1 MNIFWHELRRR
12 WKGTLIW
19 AAAMMAFMYL
29 CMIKY
34 ELLAADAAGSQ
45 QMMAA
50 FPDTIKAV
58 FGMVGF
64 DLTTVAGYF
73 GICFIFIAV
82 ILAVHGGMLGARLLG
97 NEESGRTSEFLYPK
111 PRSRSQILTS
121 KLLAGLVLVLAVWLA
136 TVVSSVAAIWQ
147 FADLSGFEV
156 DFGRLMTA
164 ALLVQLMLFAI
175 GLLASCAG
183 RACGEVVAS
192 LVIGI
197 SYALFVAA
205 KLSPDLAWLESISVF
220 GWFDALDILTA
231 HTLATSSVAL
241 SLGVK
246 MVAISASYWL
256 LKRRDIA

>member
-19 AAAMMAFMYL
+19 ALAMMAFMYL

-34 ELLAADAAGSQ
+34 ESLAADAAGSQ

-97 NEESGRTSEFLYPK
+97 DEESGRTSEFLYPK

-147 FADLSGFEV
+147 FADFSGFEV
-156 DFGRLMTA
+156 DFGRLMAA
-164 ALLVQLMLFAI
+164 ALLVQLTLFAI
-175 GLLASCAG
+175 GLLASCVGKA
-183 RACGEVVAS
+183 RGEMVAS
-192 LVIGI
+192 LVIGV

-205 KLSPDLAWLESISVF
+205 KLSPDLAWLEHISVF
-220 GWFDALDILTA
+220 GWFDALDIIEDSRLPM
-231 HTLATSSVAL
+231 LSVVL
-241 SLGVK
+241 SLGV
-246 MVAISASYWL
+246 VTLSTGASYVL